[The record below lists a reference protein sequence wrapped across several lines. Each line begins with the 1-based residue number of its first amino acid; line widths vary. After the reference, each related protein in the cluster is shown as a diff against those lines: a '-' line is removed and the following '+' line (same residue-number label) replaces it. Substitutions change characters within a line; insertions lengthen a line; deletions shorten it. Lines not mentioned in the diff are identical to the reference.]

1 MDMRDVLAGG
11 QGRGRHV
18 AVFNVPMHGHV
29 IPTLA
34 VVRELVDRGHR
45 VSYAVTAEFADS
57 VRAVGATPVLYD
69 VPPAGEA
76 PEAMAEGVTLAVG
89 VNVMALPQ
97 LEQAFA
103 GDVPDVVLA
112 DVYAWAG
119 PLLAARWKVPAVQL
133 APTHIPYE
141 GLVEEFFGL
150 EDISQI
156 PGFTELSGALGHF
169 GVPGGVHALTL
180 APPRTV
186 AFFPRSFQRRPETVR
201 AGEAHWV
208 GPAISERS
216 FQGSWHRPAD
226 GKPVVYVSLGSQF
239 NKRPEFY
246 RACLDAFEGQ
256 GWHVVMSVGAEVA
269 AAGLGEVG
277 DGFEVHASVPQL
289 DVLASASVFVTHG
302 GMGSLM
308 EAFSLGVPVV
318 VVPQMAEQRVN
329 AAQVEKLS
337 AGRHLPREQVTP
349 QALREAVRAV
359 AADARIAGCV
369 ARLRRE
375 IEEAGGA
382 VAAADVVE
390 KVLADTPMV
399 TD

>member
-1 MDMRDVLAGG
+1 MAL
-11 QGRGRHV
+11 
-18 AVFNVPMHGHV
+18 FNVPMHGHV
-29 IPTLA
+29 MPTLA

-57 VRAVGATPVLYD
+57 VREAGATPVLYE

-76 PEAMAEGVTLAVG
+76 PEDMAEGVTQAVG

-103 GDVPDVVLA
+103 GDVPDLVLA

-156 PGFTELSGALGHF
+156 PGFTELSGELAHF

-201 AGEAHWV
+201 AGAAHWV
-208 GPAISERS
+208 GPAIADRS
-216 FQGSWHRPAD
+216 FQGSWNRPAD
-226 GKPVVYVSLGSQF
+226 DKPVVYVSLGSQF
-239 NKRPEFY
+239 NRRPDFY
-246 RACLDAFEGQ
+246 RACLEAFDGS

-269 AAGLGEVG
+269 AAGLGEVREG
-277 DGFEVHASVPQL
+277 VEVHASVPQL

-329 AAQVEKLS
+329 AARVEELGV
-337 AGRHLPREQVTP
+337 GRYLPREQATA
-349 QALREAVRAV
+349 QALREAVQVV
-359 AADARIAGCV
+359 AGDGRIAARV
-369 ARLRRE
+369 AELRQQIR
-375 IEEAGGA
+375 EAGGA
-382 VAAADVVE
+382 AAAVDVVE
-390 KVLADTPMV
+390 KVLADAPVV
-399 TD
+399 TG